1 VTRSRFTTVLGAVAI
16 LATAACQPE
25 GAAPEGQG
33 LSGKEAL
40 EPRAVRL
47 VQVEARE
54 EQPTLELVGEI
65 RAVDTVTLAAELA
78 GRVDRVLVEVGD
90 RVTIG
95 QPLLEIDRKGYTLLL
110 AQVEA
115 QLAAADAEA
124 VLAGKELDRKADLLS
139 DNTIAQAVY
148 DQALARRD
156 LALAQVEAARATR
169 DLARRDL
176 DRSVLRAP
184 SAGAIANRMAAVGEW
199 ADVGTPLLELAA
211 GSEVKVA
218 ARVPSDWAS
227 SLTGLE
233 GFEFTAGRGDW
244 REAKLYSVDP
254 VVAGS
259 SRSFEVVGVASNAD
273 GALRPGMFTRVRLS
287 SPTAVCTLWLPATAV
302 AASDMPEVM
311 FVENHKVV
319 VHNVQTG
326 RRDEGMIEIVSGL
339 GEGDEVIEKTAGLTR
354 GIPVT
359 VGE

>member
-1 VTRSRFTTVLGAVAI
+1 MTRSRFTTVLGVVAI

-25 GAAPEGQG
+25 GAAPKSQG
-33 LSGKEAL
+33 LSGKESL

-47 VQVEARE
+47 VQPEARE
-54 EQPTLELVGEI
+54 ERPTLELVGEI

-95 QPLLEIDRKGYTLLL
+95 QPLVGVDRKGYTLIL
-110 AQVEA
+110 AQAEA
-115 QLAAADAEA
+115 QLAAAEADAA
-124 VLAGKELDRKADLLS
+124 LAGKELERKADLLS
-139 DNTIAQAVY
+139 DNTVAQAVY
-148 DQALARRD
+148 DQTLAQRD
-156 LALAQVEAARATR
+156 LALAQVEAARAAR
-169 DLARRDL
+169 DLAQRDL

-184 SAGAIANRMAAVGEW
+184 SAGAISNRMTAVGEW
-199 ADVGTPLLELAA
+199 ADVGAPLLELAA
-211 GSEVKVA
+211 GSKVKVA

-227 SLTGLE
+227 SLAGLE
-233 GFEFTAGRGDW
+233 GFEFAAGRGDW

-259 SRSFEVVGVASNAD
+259 SRSFEVVGVAPNAD

-287 SPTAVCTLWLPATAV
+287 SPTAVRTLWLPATAV

-311 FVENHKVV
+311 FVVDGKVA

-326 RRDEGMIEIVSGL
+326 RRDEGMLEVVTGL
-339 GEGDEVIEKTAGLTR
+339 SEGDEVIEETAGLMR
-354 GIPVT
+354 GIPV
-359 VGE
+359 EILR